1 MIVPLVYFAISLKTR
16 NVSRNQVELG
26 IERSREFSYKL
37 QIKQYFSILKIIR
50 SLYEKM
56 IPNLKKL
63 KILQRFEF
71 ISR

>member
-26 IERSREFSYKL
+26 IERSREYSYKL